1 MRKIEMITGMDWT
14 KHGKQKLVKEI
25 TGVKRIPVTVSPELQ
40 KLINHFKASYPDA
53 DFSTTAVLNT
63 LLEAGARAYAAD
75 LVAKRTAKSNP
86 PPSHRDVPSD
96 EPAEQPADHPDV

>member
-40 KLINHFKASYPDA
+40 KLILRRVTRTQISAPPLCLIRCWKRAHE
-53 DFSTTAVLNT
+53 LM
-63 LLEAGARAYAAD
+63 LLIW
-75 LVAKRTAKSNP
+75 
-86 PPSHRDVPSD
+86 
-96 EPAEQPADHPDV
+96 

>member
-1 MRKIEMITGMDWT
+1 MNIKMDWT
-14 KHGKQKLVKEI
+14 KHGKKKIEKEI

-75 LVAKRTAKSNP
+75 LVEKRTAKQAASI
-86 PPSHRDVPSD
+86 PSPAAVPSTQED
-96 EPAEQPADHPDV
+96 EVADHPDV